1 LTQEFLARLLA
12 GGAFGNVGR
21 EKGKFRTF
29 LRASLHHFLANEW
42 KRDRTLKRGGGF
54 TFLSLDELGSE
65 SRHPLEPATE
75 LTPDK
80 LYDRRWAQA
89 LLDQVLARLRGEYA
103 AAGKAACSIISGCFS
118 RTSKAPSLMP
128 RPLSGLA

>member
-12 GGAFGNVGR
+12 GRAFGNVGR

-54 TFLSLDELGSE
+54 TFLLLDELGSE